1 MLENARS
8 VEVDKLV
15 QMDALEPA
23 KKLSPFGWSAR
34 MMLAQKLIAVFTLPG
49 TKSCL
54 SQSGAHSKEL
64 GFAVSTVVAMSS
76 RRSVNDSSNGK
87 SLRS

>member
-8 VEVDKLV
+8 VGVDKLV

-23 KKLSPFGWSAR
+23 KELSPF
-34 MMLAQKLIAVFTLPG
+34 AQKLIAVCTRPG
-49 TKSCL
+49 TKSCS

-64 GFAVSTVVAMSS
+64 GFAVSIVVVMSS
-76 RRSVNDSSNGK
+76 RRSVDGSSKGK